1 MEEESVKVGL
11 YSEKDVEEDSMKVG
25 LYGEKDVEE
34 AGGGG
39 KHEGWLEQGRCA
51 FPIKVNC

>member
-1 MEEESVKVGL
+1 MKDGL
-11 YSEKDVEEDSMKVG
+11 YGEKDVEGESMKVG

-39 KHEGWLEQGRCA
+39 KHEGWL
-51 FPIKVNC
+51 VL

>member
-1 MEEESVKVGL
+1 MKVGL

-25 LYGEKDVEE
+25 LYAEKDVEE

-39 KHEGWLEQGRCA
+39 KHEGWL
-51 FPIKVNC
+51 VW

>member
-1 MEEESVKVGL
+1 MVEESMKVGL
-11 YSEKDVEEDSMKVG
+11 YGEKDVEEDSMKVG

-39 KHEGWLEQGRCA
+39 KHEGWL
-51 FPIKVNC
+51 VW

>member
-1 MEEESVKVGL
+1 ME
-11 YSEKDVEEDSMKVG
+11 VESMKVG

-39 KHEGWLEQGRCA
+39 KHEGWL
-51 FPIKVNC
+51 VL